1 MYAGCKCECPNC
13 GERCTVP
20 YTRQTARF
28 KTNETRE
35 NGADFDYGNFAWRRF
50 MARFVDGVL
59 GSLLVFLLVFVC
71 VAADIGTSFIEWL
84 WAPEHKIAAQVL
96 ETLFVFFSGS
106 LVYSM
111 FGNTLGKKLFGI
123 RVCDENGN
131 RLSGLGY
138 FIRDIRVL
146 VSAYWFN
153 VPVLKLI
160 AMVMQYRLV
169 KNGASAS
176 HDRDEAYQARPT
188 RGKRSGDV
196 PIFIVAVIIRISL
209 NILALE

>member
-1 MYAGCKCECPNC
+1 MYTGCECPNC

-59 GSLLVFLLVFVC
+59 GNALLVLLIYVC
-71 VAADIGTSFIEWL
+71 ATAGIGASFI
-84 WAPEHKIAAQVL
+84 AEHKIAYKVFV
-96 ETLFVFFSGS
+96 TLILLFPGS

-123 RVCDENGN
+123 RACDENGN
-131 RLSGLGY
+131 RLSGLG
-138 FIRDIRVL
+138 
-146 VSAYWFN
+146 
-153 VPVLKLI
+153 
-160 AMVMQYRLV
+160 
-169 KNGASAS
+169 
-176 HDRDEAYQARPT
+176 
-188 RGKRSGDV
+188 
-196 PIFIVAVIIRISL
+196 
-209 NILALE
+209 